1 VWNEYCDWFL
11 ELSKPALNGDDAV
24 AAASTRHTLLVVLE
38 TVLRALHPVIPF
50 ITEEIWQELQGRFA
64 PGAKHSPASMP
75 DSAKERLLIDCVYPL
90 AGDFAADETATA
102 EIEWFKNVLSGI
114 RKIRSEMNISPAKV
128 IPLLL
133 ADGDARDR
141 ARTAKFATQ
150 IAFLARTEAPQWIA
164 TGAAESAAAAA
175 VVGTLRVMIPLAGLI
190 DLDAE
195 KTRLSKE
202 IARIASEIK
211 KCEGK
216 LGNANFV
223 AHAPAEVVAQERQ
236 RIVDWNT
243 TLTALH
249 EQAAKLQQ

>member
-1 VWNEYCDWFL
+1 MAKRRRNRRE
-11 ELSKPALNGDDAV
+11 DDA
-24 AAASTRHTLLVVLE
+24 AS
-38 TVLRALHPVIPF
+38 
-50 ITEEIWQELQGRFA
+50 
-64 PGAKHSPASMP
+64 S
-75 DSAKERLLIDCVYPL
+75 
-90 AGDFAADETATA
+90 

-133 ADGDARDR
+133 ADGDAGDR
-141 ARTAKFATQ
+141 ARVTKFAAQ

-164 TGAAESAAAAA
+164 SGAAETAAAAA

-195 KTRLSKE
+195 KTRLGKE
-202 IARIASEIK
+202 IARIEIEIG

-216 LGNANFV
+216 LGNANFI
-223 AHAPAEVVAQERQ
+223 AHAPAAVVAQERQ

-243 TLTALH
+243 TLDALR
-249 EQAAKLQQ
+249 EQEHKLG

>member
-1 VWNEYCDWFL
+1 
-11 ELSKPALNGDDAV
+11 
-24 AAASTRHTLLVVLE
+24 
-38 TVLRALHPVIPF
+38 
-50 ITEEIWQELQGRFA
+50 
-64 PGAKHSPASMP
+64 
-75 DSAKERLLIDCVYPL
+75 
-90 AGDFAADETATA
+90 
-102 EIEWFKNVLSGI
+102 VLSGI